1 MDWFCRYGGK
11 GMNNDILSK
20 ADSLRK
26 LGNMIDVCERRNS
39 CHSSDGDCEY
49 LFDCSTMDGK
59 CGIVMSQICEAFKC
73 IRGF

>member
-1 MDWFCRYGGK
+1 
-11 GMNNDILSK
+11 MNNDILSK

-39 CHSSDGDCEY
+39 CHSLDGDCEY
-49 LFDCSTMDGK
+49 LIDCSNMDSK
-59 CGIVMSQICEAFKC
+59 CDIVMCQICEAFKC